1 MSLTRYRQKRDF
13 SRTAEPRGQP
23 EPKPRATGFSFVIQ
37 KHDATR
43 LHYDFR
49 LELDGVLL
57 SWAVPKGPSLDPAV
71 KRLAV
76 QTEDHPIEYG
86 GFEGVIPDGEYG
98 AGPVQVWD
106 QGQWVPEGDPR
117 QAYARGRLS
126 FELQG
131 QKLHGSWHL
140 VRTRSTGKVQN
151 WLLMKSRDAAARSGE
166 AAEITAQ
173 ETESALS
180 GRGIEAIESEPD
192 RLWHSGKRHGD
203 GADATGP
210 EPAAGGGGRGAAKA
224 KAVPAAEGDG
234 RSAGSAGKKASPAA
248 NGGKKAAV
256 GRASPAAKGGKKAAA
271 RRGSP
276 AARSGKKAVVEK
288 PSSAAK
294 RGERAPGKQ
303 VFPAVGKKAPAN
315 AAALAARSGKGSA
328 SAASAARS
336 GKGSASAASAARN
349 GRSPASA
356 APAARKTSTTAAAR
370 SGKSSPPRTAPS
382 KTSAAFAA
390 HSGKPP
396 DPSAYPQARKAAL
409 PDFIPPQLATLVSE
423 APAGDDWLHEIKLD
437 GYRLQLRF
445 DHRDVKLLTRRGHDW
460 SARMPHLLAELQ
472 RLTLG
477 PALIDGE
484 LVVLH
489 QGRSDFQRLQNSLS
503 AGADDQCV
511 VFAFDLLQLGTY
523 DLRKLAL
530 RDRKALLAQTLT
542 AAGLTQTS
550 RLRLSEHVIGRGPEF
565 FAQACKLHVEGSV
578 AKRIDAPYESKRSH
592 NWLKIKCLA
601 RQEFVIGGFSKPE
614 GSRQH
619 FGALLLG
626 VHEHGGLQYAGR
638 VGTGFS
644 RESLAELHAK
654 LVKLASDR
662 APFANPPRG
671 ADAKDVQWVEPRLVA
686 EVEYAERTSDGLVR
700 HAAFRGLRE
709 DKPASAVHDE
719 KADPAGR
726 ASKSASAASKTNRV
740 ATSAKPLPPTAAMPA
755 LRSVRLTHPDR
766 VVYPG
771 AGVTKADLAL
781 YYALVAER
789 MLPHVANRPLM
800 LVRCPEGQTGHHF
813 HQKHLSA
820 GMGKAIKAV
829 TINAG
834 EEPHAYIEDVHGLM
848 QLVQMGVLEIHAWGS
863 RVDDLERPDQ
873 LTFDL
878 DPDEGLAWP
887 RVVEA
892 ARSIK
897 ARLTKLGLH
906 SFLKTTGG
914 KGLHVVVP
922 IVPRSDWDAVK
933 AFCKDFADAMVR
945 EQPDRYLAKVSK
957 RERKGKILID
967 YLRNGRGATAACA
980 YSTRAR
986 PGAPVA
992 APLTWDEL
1000 TDELRPD
1007 QFNTRNLPARLSQ
1020 PDPWADFEARRSQ
1033 LPKD

>member
-13 SRTAEPRGQP
+13 SRTSEPRGE
-23 EPKPRATGFSFVIQ
+23 EPGSTGFSFVIQ

-86 GFEGVIPDGEYG
+86 GFEGVIPKGEYG

-106 QGQWVPEGDPR
+106 RGQWIPAGDPR
-117 QAYARGRLS
+117 AAYAKGHLN

-140 VRTRSTGKVQN
+140 VRTRKTGKAQN
-151 WLLMKSRDAAARSGE
+151 WLLMKSRDAAAKSGE

-180 GRGIEAIESEPD
+180 GRGIEAIETEPD
-192 RLWHSGKRHGD
+192 RLWHSGQRHGD
-203 GADATGP
+203 GSDATGP
-210 EPAAGGGGRGAAKA
+210 EVVGG
-224 KAVPAAEGDG
+224 
-234 RSAGSAGKKASPAA
+234 AGKTGRRSGR
-248 NGGKKAAV
+248 NGGKQSARVADGGDKAWKKSGVA
-256 GRASPAAKGGKKAAA
+256 RGGKAAA
-271 RRGSP
+271 RT
-276 AARSGKKAVVEK
+276 
-288 PSSAAK
+288 
-294 RGERAPGKQ
+294 
-303 VFPAVGKKAPAN
+303 
-315 AAALAARSGKGSA
+315 
-328 SAASAARS
+328 SAARS
-336 GKGSASAASAARN
+336 GKATSRA
-349 GRSPASA
+349 A
-356 APAARKTSTTAAAR
+356 APAGKTSASKAAATPAGKTARSKTAAAP
-370 SGKSSPPRTAPS
+370 SGKASASKTAAAPSGKASASKTAAAHAGKAAAS
-382 KTSAAFAA
+382 KTSAAP
-390 HSGKPP
+390 SGKASASQLRATTTSSAP
-396 DPSAYPQARKAAL
+396 DPSAYPEARKASL
-409 PDFIPPQLATLVSE
+409 PDFVPPQLATLVSE
-423 APAGDDWLHEIKLD
+423 APSGDDWLHEIKLD

-445 DHRDVKLLTRRGHDW
+445 ERGDVKLLTRRGHDW

-472 RLTLG
+472 RLKLAA
-477 PALIDGE
+477 ALLDGE
-484 LVVLH
+484 VVVLH
-489 QGRSDFQRLQNSLS
+489 EGRSDFQRLQNSLS
-503 AGADDQCV
+503 AGADDQCI
-511 VFAFDLLQLGTY
+511 VFAFDLLHLGGY

-530 RDRKALLAQTLT
+530 RDRKTLLAQTLT
-542 AAGLTQTS
+542 AAGLNQTS

-565 FAQACKLHVEGSV
+565 FTQACKLHVEGSV
-578 AKRIDAPYESKRSH
+578 AKRVDAPYVSARART
-592 NWLKIKCLA
+592 WLKIKCLA

-626 VHEHGGLQYAGR
+626 FQERGGLQYAGR

-654 LVKLASDR
+654 LSGLAIDR
-662 APFANPPRG
+662 PAFANPPRG

-700 HAAFRGLRE
+700 HAAFRGLRD
-709 DKPASAVHDE
+709 DKPASAVRDE
-719 KADPAGR
+719 RATVEDADADELPRKAARGPKEK
-726 ASKSASAASKTNRV
+726 SSAS
-740 ATSAKPLPPTAAMPA
+740 PPTAAVPA

-766 VVYPG
+766 VLYPD
-771 AGVTKADLAL
+771 AGITKADVAL

-800 LVRCPEGQTGHHF
+800 LVRCPEGQAGQCF

-829 TINAG
+829 TISEADG
-834 EEPHAYIEDVHGLM
+834 DEPHTYIEDVHGLM
-848 QLVQMGVLEIHAWGS
+848 QLVQMGVLEIHTWGS
-863 RVDDLERPDQ
+863 HVDDLEHPDQ

-878 DPDEGLAWP
+878 DPDEGLAWT
-887 RVVEA
+887 RVIEA

-914 KGLHVVVP
+914 KGLHLVVP
-922 IVPRSDWDAVK
+922 IVPRADWDAIK
-933 AFCKDFADAMVR
+933 QFCKNFADEMVR
-945 EQPDRYLAKVSK
+945 EQPERYLAKVSK

-980 YSTRAR
+980 YTTRAR

-992 APLTWDEL
+992 APLAWDEL
-1000 TDELRPD
+1000 TENLRPD
-1007 QFNTRNLPARLSQ
+1007 QFNTRNLPTRLSEA
-1020 PDPWADFEARRSQ
+1020 DPWADFEDRRSQ
-1033 LPKD
+1033 LPKV